1 MTRATRE
8 HNLTPKDPANLV
20 TLEALEGS
28 TKDSHKTALRTST
41 SCDIFST
48 FASRKRSFS
57 TKQII
62 QKNEKVNQ
70 RSLSRALSKSKSRN
84 SSKDPTQNN
93 FNDISVKI
101 KDIMKTLN
109 SHSHKEYEKKIRK
122 LQEENLGLKK
132 KIEILHDETR
142 ENSTSINELK
152 NRIQLLEEHKGLN
165 VNSSESSIKNRLLL
179 KLPN

>member
-1 MTRATRE
+1 ME
-8 HNLTPKDPANLV
+8 NVENLYSTVDSSNL
-20 TLEALEGS
+20 
-28 TKDSHKTALRTST
+28 KPHY
-41 SCDIFST
+41 IFST